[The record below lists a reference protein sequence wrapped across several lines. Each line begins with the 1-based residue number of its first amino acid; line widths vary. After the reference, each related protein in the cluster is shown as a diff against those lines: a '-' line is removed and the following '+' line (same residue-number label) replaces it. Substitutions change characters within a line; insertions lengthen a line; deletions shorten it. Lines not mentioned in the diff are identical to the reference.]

1 MDKTTA
7 KENKM
12 AKTTV
17 QMSKEARE
25 KLQALAEAYKRSSS
39 GQLEWMVDQ
48 EFVKLQQVKQMVAD
62 VLPKIEARK
71 AKKAAAAEQSV
82 VA

>member
-1 MDKTTA
+1 
-7 KENKM
+7 M